1 MKVNIITCITYLM
14 KLIVILIIETLYILN
29 ITFYFISWST
39 GHNGGQNNGSM
50 RGSIWIPYSQPRVF
64 PTEKT
69 GEKERIFYYF
79 YHQKVPVFRNQ
90 VSNFENNMYI
100 RGRNSLGWQLTITC
114 ICFLVAPDNVL
125 HFPKIWYIMPEIT
138 WNGSIFF
145 LGKLWWKISLTSF
158 WHVYLIIIAKLKS
171 YFNSILWV
179 LNVVNFNRCTYMYS
193 TNLPV

>member
-1 MKVNIITCITYLM
+1 MT
-14 KLIVILIIETLYILN
+14 VILIIETLYILN

-79 YHQKVPVFRNQ
+79 YHQKVPVFRNH
-90 VSNFENNMYI
+90 VSKFENNMYI
-100 RGRNSLGWQLTITC
+100 RVRNSLERQFTITC
-114 ICFLVAPDNVL
+114 TCFLVAPDNVL
-125 HFPKIWYIMPEIT
+125 HFPKIGYIMPEIT
-138 WNGSIFF
+138 WKGSIFF
-145 LGKLWWKISLTSF
+145 LGKLWWKIWPSVFGKFIWLLL
-158 WHVYLIIIAKLKS
+158 WNLKS

-179 LNVVNFNRCTYMYS
+179 LNVVNFNPCTCMYS